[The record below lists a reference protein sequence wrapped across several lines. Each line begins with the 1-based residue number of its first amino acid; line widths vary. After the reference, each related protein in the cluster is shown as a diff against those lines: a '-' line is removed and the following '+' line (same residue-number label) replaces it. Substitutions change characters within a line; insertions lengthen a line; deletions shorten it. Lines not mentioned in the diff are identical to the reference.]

1 MMVDSTGSSLN
12 PRGGGVVRRD
22 DEPNGPGD
30 EMPGTSSEVPEVEDD
45 ISRSG
50 FRSITGDD
58 SDSTSER

>member
-1 MMVDSTGSSLN
+1 MGNSTESNLN
-12 PRGGGVVRRD
+12 PPGGDGIV
-22 DEPNGPGD
+22 PNRSGD

>member
-1 MMVDSTGSSLN
+1 MGDSTESNLN
-12 PRGGGVVRRD
+12 SPGVSGIV
-22 DEPNGPGD
+22 PNGSGD

-58 SDSTSER
+58 SDSTSEQ

>member
-1 MMVDSTGSSLN
+1 MMGDSTGSSLN
-12 PRGGGVVRRD
+12 PGGGGVVRRD
-22 DEPNGPGD
+22 DEPNQPGD
-30 EMPGTSSEVPEVEDD
+30 EMPGTSSEVPEDD